1 MELLESAFGQTA
13 CSYTDIQTRR
23 TTVASYFEKKPDWSA
38 PKRAQIAAGM
48 GRIKRCGL
56 EGGSWKVSLTRVRR
70 ENWAESWKRH
80 FKPLE
85 IGPALLIKP
94 GWSRRRAR
102 KGQAV
107 VVLDPGLSFG
117 TGQHPTTAF
126 CLEQLV
132 ARRKGGMTQSCLDIG
147 AGSGILA
154 IAADKL
160 GCAPVHGFDNDP
172 EAVAIA
178 RANARRNHTSAN
190 LRFFQQDLT
199 RLPCPPRRRYSLI
212 CANLI
217 STLLVEC
224 LGRILTRLEPGGTLV
239 MAGILKEEFPRVH
252 KACQAAGLRMVASRT
267 RKDWRSASFQR
278 AASVRPDSNF
288 WSSVNSYF
296 CKEKFR

>member
-1 MELLESAFGQTA
+1 MNGDALWKFAITTSPEAEEAVMELLESAFSRTA
-13 CSYTDIQTRR
+13 CSYTDIPTRR
-23 TTVASYFEKKPDWSA
+23 TTVASYFDSKPDWSA
-38 PKRAQIAAGM
+38 AKRAEIAAGI
-48 GRIKRCGL
+48 GRIRRCGL
-56 EGGSWKVSLTRVRR
+56 GGGAGKVSLTRVRR

-132 ARRKGGMTQSCLDIG
+132 AKRSPGKTQSCLDIG

-160 GCAPVHGFDNDP
+160 GYAPIHGFDNDP
-172 EAVAIA
+172 EAVGIA
-178 RANARRNHTSAN
+178 RANARRNRASGN
-190 LRFFQQDLT
+190 LHFFQQDLT
-199 RLPCPPRRRYSLI
+199 RLPCRPLRKYSLV

-217 STLLVEC
+217 SNLLVES
-224 LGRILTRLEPGGTLV
+224 LKRILPRLEPGGTLV
-239 MAGILKEEFPRVH
+239 MAGILKEEFPRVR

-267 RKDWRSASFQR
+267 EKEWRSGSFRWQR
-278 AASVRPDSNF
+278 R
-288 WSSVNSYF
+288 
-296 CKEKFR
+296 